1 MGRPLAPY
9 RLLRSPPDFHS
20 LLSAESQALL
30 TANLGEVQARISAAC
45 AQCGRDPGDVTL
57 VAVTKTVVPEVAHA
71 LTELGPM
78 DLGENRLPPF
88 DAKLQAFKALPEV
101 SQPTWHF
108 IGKIQ
113 SNKARR
119 VVERAAVIHSVDSL
133 KLLRTIGRVA
143 SETDRCPS
151 VYLQVKHATLQGD
164 EAKTGMQPSEL
175 KQAMAIAAELTE
187 AGHISLAGLMAM
199 APLGLDPSI
208 QKSAAA
214 ETFAL
219 HANLAASL
227 DAGLFAGGTPRLSM
241 GMTGDLEEAIAA
253 GSTCVRVGS
262 ALFRGLPP
270 ELRNA
275 TPAQTAPPTAP

>member
-1 MGRPLAPY
+1 
-9 RLLRSPPDFHS
+9 
-20 LLSAESQALL
+20 LLSAETHDLL
-30 TANLGEVQARISAAC
+30 AANLGEVQTRIAAAC
-45 AQCGRDPGDVTL
+45 AKFERDPSEVTL
-57 VAVTKTVVPEVAHA
+57 VAVTKTVVPEVARA
-71 LTELGPM
+71 LTKLGPV
-78 DLGENRLPPF
+78 DLGENRLPVF
-88 DAKLQAFKALPEV
+88 DAKLQAFEAQPAGPA
-101 SQPTWHF
+101 PTWHF

-113 SNKARR
+113 GNKARR

-143 SETDRCPS
+143 AELGKKPTL
-151 VYLQVKHATLQGD
+151 YLQVKHATLGGD
-164 EAKTGMQPSEL
+164 TAKTGMLPSEL
-175 KQAMAIAAELTE
+175 KQATALAAELTK

-208 QKSAAA
+208 QREAAA

-227 DAGLFAGGTPRLSM
+227 DPGLFEGGTPRLSM

-262 ALFRGLPP
+262 ALFRGLAP

-275 TPAQTAPPTAP
+275 PPAPIAPPTAP